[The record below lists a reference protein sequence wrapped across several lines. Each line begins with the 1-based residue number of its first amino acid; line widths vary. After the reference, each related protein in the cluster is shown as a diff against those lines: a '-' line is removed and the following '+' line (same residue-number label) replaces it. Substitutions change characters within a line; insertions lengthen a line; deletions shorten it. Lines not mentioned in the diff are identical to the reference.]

1 MNCSYCYLQSY
12 LNSKQTKIF
21 TNIDDAL
28 LELKSMADQFA
39 EHPFRVGT
47 GEVIDSLS
55 LDQLTLYSRK
65 LIPFFNQ
72 YPKWSLEFKTKS
84 HFVDQFLDLET
95 VGNTIASWSVNPDYI
110 IEREEHGTA
119 SLEQRLTAARKCKDK
134 GFQLAFHIDP
144 MIWHPEWKENYSF
157 LAEQIQ
163 KYFSAD
169 DVSIISMGALRFQPE
184 QRHMMRERFGM
195 KSLVTSAEM
204 FPSEGNKLRY
214 DASVRAEM
222 FQFMLK
228 CFKENSSKW
237 NIFLC
242 METPETWIGS
252 FEKIPIQIPEL
263 RSVFKPLPTLT

>member
-1 MNCSYCYLQSY
+1 
-12 LNSKQTKIF
+12 
-21 TNIDDAL
+21 
-28 LELKSMADQFA
+28 
-39 EHPFRVGT
+39 
-47 GEVIDSLS
+47 
-55 LDQLTLYSRK
+55 
-65 LIPFFNQ
+65 
-72 YPKWSLEFKTKS
+72 
-84 HFVDQFLDLET
+84 
-95 VGNTIASWSVNPDYI
+95 
-110 IEREEHGTA
+110 
-119 SLEQRLTAARKCKDK
+119 
-134 GFQLAFHIDP
+134 
-144 MIWHPEWKENYSF
+144 
-157 LAEQIQ
+157 
-163 KYFSAD
+163 
-169 DVSIISMGALRFQPE
+169 
-184 QRHMMRERFGM
+184 M